1 MYFLRLGWLAM
12 ILATLGLRGASLNL
26 EETPSRVA
34 RIARPASHAYRKR
47 VGLKGVGAK
56 VIILEEASRL
66 DEAVFTEVI
75 VPLLNVRDTAMLAIS
90 TPLDENNFYSTLLNM
105 KDPVTRGPMFN
116 VLEIKL
122 ICDVCSAKGVKDV
135 CVHRRELIPPWKND
149 HRRESMTKAL
159 FESQPRMYMQ
169 EQLGISSSTD
179 ARCFDVASVDDFGNS
194 SSHLEGDPKHAFV
207 GIDTCGGG
215 SNFMALVSGVYSR
228 DGVLQSSK
236 YGSVST
242 DPLFDLLWVR
252 RFTKVP
258 VDDVKIVAR
267 KQTLCSYKN
276 ILAVDTSPITSD
288 AQLEAEVASHA
299 ERLRAIIPRTTPL
312 VSIIEANYGGWVQA
326 SRVASLMRPYKP
338 VVHISCDR
346 TSRHVKRP
354 GVYTTWETKE
364 RMRHELQRLLRE
376 RRIRLSHQIRC
387 ARTADVQELVK
398 QLKRFEYIYKS
409 SSSSAVSERKRM
421 ISGKVHGQNDDAA
434 IALMLLAYWSS
445 YYINSDGKVAIA
457 TSSARA
463 IFDYSFSPSTVGL
476 TFASKARSSTDRM
489 RHARSD
495 DEALLQSLHRRQST
509 VSIDIDRACRTITND
524 LVKAFDADT
533 PSPSPLRRIGTRS
546 LDAKMSNDGS
556 ADSMWPKDDE
566 CDSVDNDGSDS
577 SFRLEQTAP
586 KRKRAAYSPVTR
598 SDTRIEKVSV
608 ASTLEAL
615 QAWRTHM
622 QEPEHSEIP
631 TTAQACREM
640 MRRLTSVRCNVH
652 LANITALVD
661 AILKEASM
669 DSTLSKDLRAS
680 VSLLS
685 CFVHVDVEER
695 SDIDGGRSW
704 NVRMKASVDD
714 TRRYRPLQHVACS
727 ATFAEARTKCS
738 EDDLLKLAATD
749 ATVCVALVRRKGYE
763 HLSIGDLDSLSVDEA
778 SVTVASLGKHVAILL
793 YDNLPSQIEILLDSE
808 RQLSLYA
815 MLHSVARW
823 MDTSDLMKRSDED
836 FLATLAYLTQRYP
849 NSLNV
854 FASSDSSKAIV

>member
-1 MYFLRLGWLAM
+1 M

-47 VGLKGVGAK
+47 VGRLKGVGAK

-228 DGVLQSSK
+228 DGVLQ
-236 YGSVST
+236 
-242 DPLFDLLWVR
+242 
-252 RFTKVP
+252 
-258 VDDVKIVAR
+258 
-267 KQTLCSYKN
+267 

-445 YYINSDGKVAIA
+445 YYINSDGK
-457 TSSARA
+457 
-463 IFDYSFSPSTVGL
+463 
-476 TFASKARSSTDRM
+476 
-489 RHARSD
+489 
-495 DEALLQSLHRRQST
+495 
-509 VSIDIDRACRTITND
+509 TITND